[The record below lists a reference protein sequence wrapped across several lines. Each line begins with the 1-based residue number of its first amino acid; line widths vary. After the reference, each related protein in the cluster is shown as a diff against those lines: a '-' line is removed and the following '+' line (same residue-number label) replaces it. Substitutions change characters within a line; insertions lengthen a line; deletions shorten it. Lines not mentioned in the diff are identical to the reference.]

1 MNTTR
6 RTIGLDVHPD
16 LFTAAILLGSDAA
29 TARVERVFDKLSI
42 SQLESWAKKHAQP
55 SDDLII
61 EASGNTFHVA
71 ERLKA
76 LGFKVVV
83 LESFQTSK
91 LQKSYCVN
99 DKISAV
105 QIARAWLSGLAKA
118 VWQPDA
124 RTRERREVFAAHRK
138 TVKRTTQMRSR
149 IRAFLN
155 QHGVRIKHSISPKWQ
170 QQILVAAPWT
180 PLQEHT
186 LRSYLEELR
195 HAEEQRKG
203 WHGLIAREVLADP
216 QLLQLTRLL
225 GIRDLTAFALGAVIG
240 TISRFSGPK
249 KLVAY
254 AGLNPSLEQ
263 SGNSS
268 REGGLT
274 GHGRGDLRA
283 MLVQGAQAILRG
295 HTHPFSRWGRKLALR
310 RGIKVAV
317 IAVAR
322 KLLVAVWYLLNGKYC
337 ALEEIK
343 PNLSLKLRTIAKAT
357 PLHGALSPAET
368 RALLA
373 FISKRLLSERPSP
386 TCSQPPA
393 AV

>member
-1 MNTTR
+1 
-6 RTIGLDVHPD
+6 
-16 LFTAAILLGSDAA
+16 
-29 TARVERVFDKLSI
+29 
-42 SQLESWAKKHAQP
+42 
-55 SDDLII
+55 
-61 EASGNTFHVA
+61 
-71 ERLKA
+71 
-76 LGFKVVV
+76 
-83 LESFQTSK
+83 
-91 LQKSYCVN
+91 
-99 DKISAV
+99 
-105 QIARAWLSGLAKA
+105 
-118 VWQPDA
+118 
-124 RTRERREVFAAHRK
+124 
-138 TVKRTTQMRSR
+138 MRSR

-155 QHGVRIKHSISPKWQ
+155 QHGVRVRHSISPKWAQ
-170 QQILVAAPWT
+170 HILAAARWT

-203 WHGLIAREVLADP
+203 WHGLIAQEVLTDP
-216 QLLQLTRLL
+216 KLLQLTRLL

-240 TISRFSGPK
+240 TITRFSSPK

-254 AGLNPSLEQ
+254 TGLNPSLEQ

-283 MLVQGAQAILRG
+283 MLVQGAKAILRG
-295 HTHPFSRWGRKLALR
+295 HTHPYSRWGRKLALR

-337 ALEEIK
+337 ALEEIEPK
-343 PNLSLKLRTIAKAT
+343 LFTKLRTIAKAT
-357 PLHGALSPAET
+357 PKYSALT
-368 RALLA
+368 RKEASAMLD
-373 FISKRLLSERPSP
+373 FVCERLLSVLRALA
-386 TCSQPPA
+386 CSQPPA